1 MWNWKAQRVPVA
13 AALSLSDLRRAWDKV
28 KLVPADNVV
37 SILASDYNSDIV
49 DEVCAPSPTHVLPH
63 WLIFNFLVQLLD
75 CYQINFCGF
84 YASSMLPCSFYA
96 GHSLNQSFLPLQQ
109 FSDSRIDPHLLVYI
123 LLLSGLLA
131 SAAFVNTL
139 ALNRLLI
146 FITYVHC

>member
-84 YASSMLPCSFYA
+84 LCLVHASMLILCW
-96 GHSLNQSFLPLQQ
+96 SLTHSFLPLQH
-109 FSDSRIDPHLLVYI
+109 FSDSLIVNSRIDPYLLVHI
-123 LLLSGLLA
+123 LLLNGLLA
-131 SAAFVNTL
+131 TASFVAIL
-139 ALNRLLI
+139 ASNRLL
-146 FITYVHC
+146 THNL